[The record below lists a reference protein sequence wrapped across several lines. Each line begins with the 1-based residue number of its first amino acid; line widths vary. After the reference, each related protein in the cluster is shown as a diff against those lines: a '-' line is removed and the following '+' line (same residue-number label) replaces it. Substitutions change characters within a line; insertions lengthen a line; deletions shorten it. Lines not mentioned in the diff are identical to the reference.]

1 MALRA
6 VSSRQAFHLK
16 ASAGDPA
23 SDLVLRVQ
31 KSLRTTRL
39 KLEHA
44 QQATLLSKLRAK
56 PDCPKQAGV
65 ETAEKLLGKDDL
77 FDPEDVPTWCIASL
91 RAVHSLCL
99 RPVGMQELLQ
109 QRALCAGPLV
119 SIRHELLERKG
130 AVHQG
135 QGTPLPESKCD

>member
-31 KSLRTTRL
+31 KSLRTPRL

-56 PDCPKQAGV
+56 LDCPKQAGV

-77 FDPEDVPTWCIASL
+77 FDPEDVPTWCIASVRCSPFSL
-91 RAVHSLCL
+91 SQACRHAGAATAKSTVCRTPGFHSS
-99 RPVGMQELLQ
+99 R
-109 QRALCAGPLV
+109 
-119 SIRHELLERKG
+119 
-130 AVHQG
+130 
-135 QGTPLPESKCD
+135 TP